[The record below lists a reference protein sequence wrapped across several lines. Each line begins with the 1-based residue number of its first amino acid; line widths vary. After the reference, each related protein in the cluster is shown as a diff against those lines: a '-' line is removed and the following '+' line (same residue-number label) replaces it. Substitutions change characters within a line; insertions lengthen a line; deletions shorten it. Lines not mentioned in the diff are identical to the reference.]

1 MTNTIN
7 NTTTANQNV
16 NEDGFTDAEIDDAN
30 FHGEWEREMEG
41 AVITTAGWEWVDFCE
56 ATKRFGDKIV
66 TAGPAWIGRGFSEQ
80 TFEAIVTD
88 ANSDED
94 EDGFQTEIERF
105 KVTTSEATVNGQWND
120 VVAKVEARFA

>member
-16 NEDGFTDAEIDDAN
+16 NEDGFTAEEVDDAN
-30 FHGEWEREMEG
+30 FHGEWEKENEG
-41 AVITTAGWEWVDFCE
+41 ATITTAGWEWVDFCE
-56 ATKRFGDKIV
+56 ASKRFGEKIV
-66 TAGPAWIGRGFSEQ
+66 SVCPAWIGRGFSEQ

-105 KVTTSEATVNGQWND
+105 NVTTSEATVNGQWND